1 MPIIARD
8 RDYTQPQE
16 QDAPEFEYPFEM
28 NGDFSSFILRRR
40 YKQTRAAFTANRPLP
55 GTVADSEFAQAY
67 LMATS
72 GIAQTPTALVG
83 FQRTFATIPA
93 DQITYGSRVITKP
106 AVSTVGVAI
115 NLQSVTGSGTS
126 SNLGANTEYNSHV
139 WDTVNRRIYGPDAN
153 VSHAVSG
160 GDLRVTWT
168 AHGLAGTERIS
179 MGLVSSTRYL
189 FSTGQYTIIDANT
202 IDLLGFSFL
211 AGSVNRAG
219 KYLRDYTSGTDRV
232 GIRLT
237 QKFYLPGIT
246 AGISSPTSIPLP
258 DVLLNDT
265 SLLVALTTYLT
276 GYQTYDATELIRWN
290 DWPIYTQTLIEIN
303 MADL

>member
-16 QDAPEFEYPFEM
+16 QDAPEFEYPFEL
-28 NGDFSSFILRRR
+28 NGDFSSFVLRRR

-55 GTVADSEFAQAY
+55 GTVADSEFGQAY
-67 LMATS
+67 LMATTPQ
-72 GIAQTPTALVG
+72 GTTPTALVA

-106 AVSTVGVAI
+106 AVSTVGIAI
-115 NLQSVTGSGTS
+115 NLQIVTGSGTS
-126 SNLGANTEYNSHV
+126 SNLGANYQYDSHI
-139 WDTVNRRIYGPDAN
+139 WDGVNRRTYGPMATVTDAT
-153 VSHAVSG
+153 SG
-160 GDLRVTWT
+160 GDCRVTWT
-168 AHGLAGTERIS
+168 GHGLAGTERLAL
-179 MGLVSSTRYL
+179 GTNNSTHYL
-189 FSTGQYTIIDANT
+189 FASGQYTIVDSNR
-202 IDLLGFSFL
+202 IDLTGWSSLT
-211 AGSVNRAG
+211 GSINRAG
-219 KYLRDYTSGTDRV
+219 EYLRDYTSGTDRV
-232 GIRLT
+232 GIRQT

-246 AGISSPTSIPLP
+246 SGITSPTSIPLP
-258 DVLLNDT
+258 DVLLNDA